1 MRIFMLLE
9 TVVAD
14 LVLDLSDGKGGWDD
28 STTDGKGG
36 WDSARDDGKAGW

>member
-14 LVLDLSDGKGGWDD
+14 LVLDFSDGKGGWDV
-28 STTDGKGG
+28 TTDGKGG
-36 WDSARDDGKAGW
+36 WDAKPEDGKAGW

>member
-14 LVLDLSDGKGGWDD
+14 LVLDFSDGKGGWI
-28 STTDGKGG
+28 TTDGKGG
-36 WDSARDDGKAGW
+36 WDNAKDDGKAGW